1 MYKNLVLL
9 AACASK
15 HTFAYN
21 DIPPTLNITNIETDV
36 KVQVINQIMTTD
48 LQGIIDERVNKVVE
62 EMIASQ
68 Q

>member
-1 MYKNLVLL
+1 MYKKFVLL

-15 HTFAYN
+15 HTFAYD
-21 DIPPTLNITNIETDV
+21 DIPQRLNITNIENDV

-48 LQGIIDERVNKVVE
+48 LQGIIDDQVNKVVE